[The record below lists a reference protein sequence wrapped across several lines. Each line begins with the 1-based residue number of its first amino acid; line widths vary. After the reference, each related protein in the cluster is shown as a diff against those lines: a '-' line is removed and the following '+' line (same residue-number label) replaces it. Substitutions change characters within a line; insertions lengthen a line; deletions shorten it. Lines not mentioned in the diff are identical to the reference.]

1 MGFTGYGPLLAR
13 IDSRDRALF
22 MRLAT
27 GTRHRLKT
35 KYAWTFLTHLGG
47 ATTSILAALAPFFVR
62 DVAVVGARAL
72 LTLILSHAAVQL
84 VKRTVGRPRPS
95 TQMIELVSITD
106 PDRFS
111 FPSGHS
117 AAAMAVAFAYAAAFP
132 ALAIPLTLLALLVG
146 ASRTFLGVHFPG
158 DVLMGQA
165 LAVITGVAVVIL
177 S

>member
-1 MGFTGYGPLLAR
+1 MGLSSYGPLLTR

-22 MRLAT
+22 MRLAV
-27 GTRHRLKT
+27 GKRSRWKTR
-35 KYAWTFLTHLGG
+35 YAWTFLTHLGG
-47 ATTSILAALAPFFVR
+47 ATTSILAALAPFFIR
-62 DVAVVGARAL
+62 DLAAVGSRAL
-72 LTLILSHAAVQL
+72 LTLVLSHAAVQM

-95 TQMIELVSITD
+95 TQMMELASITD

-117 AAAMAVAFAYAAAFP
+117 AAAMAVAFAYAVAFP
-132 ALAIPLTLLALLVG
+132 ALAIPLTILALAVG

-158 DVLMGQA
+158 DVVMGQA
-165 LAVITGVAVVIL
+165 LAVITGVAIIAL